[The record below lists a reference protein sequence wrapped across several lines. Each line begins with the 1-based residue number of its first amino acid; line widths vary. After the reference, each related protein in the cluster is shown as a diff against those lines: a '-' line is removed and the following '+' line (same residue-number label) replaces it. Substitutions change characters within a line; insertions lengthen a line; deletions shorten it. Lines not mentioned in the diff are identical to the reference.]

1 MLKYF
6 TLLTLVLFVSCKDSN
21 QKLENYNQSYENNKK
36 TFFAIESENPKNVY
50 ITENME
56 FNFDSIYF
64 TKFSYYARNDKFFA
78 KSLKPETDYFMIFD
92 LNAELNKSKKIV
104 IKSGRKLK
112 FFDCIFEKKIETK
125 EKLKVGVFRIKKWA
139 KLPDFFGGS
148 EMDII
153 VFLNSKYGV
162 IGSYYELIEKNNEKV
177 MIAPAGE
184 ILKNYIDYSQIREGK
199 LL

>member
-1 MLKYF
+1 MLKYIN
-6 TLLTLVLFVSCKDSN
+6 LLILVLFVSCGDSN
-21 QKLENYNQSYENNKK
+21 QKLEKYNQCYENNRKP
-36 TFFAIESENPKNVY
+36 FFAIDSEKPKNVY
-50 ITENME
+50 TTENME
-56 FNFDSIYF
+56 FYFDSIYI
-64 TKFSYYARNDKFFA
+64 TKFSFYARNDKFFA
-78 KSLKPETDYFMIFD
+78 KSLKPESDYFILFD
-92 LNAELNKSKKIV
+92 LNAELNKNEKII
-104 IKSGRKLK
+104 IKSGKKIK

-139 KLPDFFGGS
+139 KLPDFFGGL

-153 VFLNSKYGV
+153 VFLNIKYGV

-177 MIAPAGE
+177 MIAPTGE